1 MKKWQKIIG
10 VVIISALIVA
20 HVWALTDYLMVAE
33 LAGTYCAEMT
43 QDSFFDCI
51 YNMREHFLLYSVLSV
66 LDIVLIIALFIAIWR
81 KGGKRWN

>member
-1 MKKWQKIIG
+1 MKKWQKIAG

-66 LDIVLIIALFIAIWR
+66 LDIIFIIVMLICLWR
-81 KGGKRWN
+81 KGGKQ